1 MSSLSDFA
9 LSVFSDA
16 LLPFF
21 RQAFEDVVYETLN
34 DRKVPTR
41 TDFIELR
48 DLVNRMR
55 GQASS
60 AVNTGKKLGARAD
73 DLDAR
78 LEALVE
84 RAEAQEATIA
94 ALRAELDRLS
104 AAQAPAP
111 KKPAPK
117 KPAPKK
123 RAASTRKKAPA
134 KKAAPKK
141 RAASTRK
148 RAPAKKAPTKET
160 PPKETDDA

>member
-1 MSSLSDFA
+1 MSSLTDFA

-60 AVNTGKKLGARAD
+60 AVNSAKKLGVRAS
-73 DLDAR
+73 DLEEKLQR
-78 LEALVE
+78 CE
-84 RAEAQEATIA
+84 RP
-94 ALRAELDRLS
+94 R
-104 AAQAPAP
+104 
-111 KKPAPK
+111 
-117 KPAPKK
+117 
-123 RAASTRKKAPA
+123 
-134 KKAAPKK
+134 
-141 RAASTRK
+141 
-148 RAPAKKAPTKET
+148 
-160 PPKETDDA
+160 